1 MPFITGMSL
10 AALGNVIADAGTGET
25 VQDAASYLQTA
36 IAGVQFQQVVEVIVG
51 VAPTILPLI
60 VTVLAFR
67 KGLNW
72 VLRLVRKA

>member
-10 AALGNVIADAGTGET
+10 AGLGTVIADAGTSET

-36 IAGVQFQQVVEVIVG
+36 IQGVQFQQVVEVIVG
-51 VAPTILPLI
+51 VAPTILPII
-60 VTVLAFR
+60 VTILAFK

-72 VLRLVRKA
+72 VMRLVRRA